1 MSGSTP
7 ESIIFILIYFCNY
20 YRYNKTVFYLT
31 ESASS
36 QLQLSGSCMFL
47 ARLVILHSPP
57 TYMNPSGRLRA
68 AQGGLK
74 RHLTLMVHAAGSAIF
89 HCLRMEIHQIKKKK
103 GGKSISLIPRSGRDV
118 MLQQRGRPRGGGITE
133 FLSTNQRLS
142 MQMSGSKRQSGGERS
157 GEEEQT
163 RSGPASE
170 GVPTC
175 VRVSSRL

>member
-47 ARLVILHSPP
+47 ARLVILHSPNIHEP
-57 TYMNPSGRLRA
+57 LWPPQSCS
-68 AQGGLK
+68 GGLK
-74 RHLTLMVHAAGSAIF
+74 RHLTLMVHG
-89 HCLRMEIHQIKKKK
+89 
-103 GGKSISLIPRSGRDV
+103 GGKYILDPRSGRDV
-118 MLQQRGRPRGGGITE
+118 MLQQRGPPRGGGIRE
-133 FLSTNQRLS
+133 FLSTNRRLS